1 MTILECFKFP
11 FSKAM
16 FLNHRLV
23 CVCGG
28 GGVHTQGVLWS
39 KQSSQSSGGAIVDS
53 ASERRFGH
61 RLVVVVLVKRW
72 RRRRRRR
79 FEHFADLVPE
89 RGGGGGRVF
98 RHFDALAVLVDVFV
112 LVEQVNHN
120 HTLLQSVIHTLEH
133 VICHNN
139 IKCRG
144 GASAHLNSSF

>member
-1 MTILECFKFP
+1 MLEVSVFQSNDVFE
-11 FSKAM
+11 SQT
-16 FLNHRLV
+16 
-23 CVCGG
+23 CVWG
-28 GGVHTQGVLWS
+28 GGVGWS

-72 RRRRRRR
+72 RRRRRR

-89 RGGGGGRVF
+89 RGGGGGGRVF

-133 VICHNN
+133 VIY
-139 IKCRG
+139 
-144 GASAHLNSSF
+144 HLS